1 MKSKRTPFVLYIF
14 ILLEKTF
21 SLNELS
27 SPNFL
32 KPSVDISF
40 LSIKVLLERLRK
52 KLLTI
57 PISTGYLL

>member
-1 MKSKRTPFVLYIF
+1 MKSKRAPFVLYIF